1 VFGRP
6 EERKRGMRWVKAA
19 FVPVLAVV
27 SACVAIIGLEL
38 ADHLL
43 DYRFMAL
50 GGERPWVT
58 SVYALIL
65 LSVPVATG
73 LFVVRALRGWW
84 PWSLSNRRGASWK
97 RAAYG
102 GVAVVYV
109 LTAWVGA
116 PMVQS
121 DLTDMVIGEYRAEQH
136 IDDSGVLPYHRVL
149 KQNPWC
155 RTFLNVPIV
164 PGVVVVYHEYQAS
177 GLNGRGAFYI
187 FLWYGTGARYVGSFQ
202 RWVS

>member
-6 EERKRGMRWVKAA
+6 EERERDMRWVKAML
-19 FVPVLAVV
+19 VPVLAVV
-27 SACVAIIGLEL
+27 SACVAVVGLEF

-50 GGERPWVT
+50 RGETPWVT
-58 SVYALIL
+58 SAYALVMLTVPLGAGL
-65 LSVPVATG
+65 LAMW
-73 LFVVRALRGWW
+73 ALRRWW
-84 PWSLSNRRGASWK
+84 PSSASIRGSAWWK
-97 RAAYG
+97 RTAYG
-102 GVAVVYV
+102 VLAFAYV

-121 DLTDMVIGEYRAEQH
+121 DLTDMVISEYRAEQH
-136 IDDSGVLPYHRVL
+136 IDESGILPYHRVL

-155 RTFLNVPIV
+155 RTFLNAPIV
-164 PGVVVVYHEYQAS
+164 PGLVVVYHEYQAS

-187 FLWYGTGARYVGSFQ
+187 FLWYGSGARYVTSFQ